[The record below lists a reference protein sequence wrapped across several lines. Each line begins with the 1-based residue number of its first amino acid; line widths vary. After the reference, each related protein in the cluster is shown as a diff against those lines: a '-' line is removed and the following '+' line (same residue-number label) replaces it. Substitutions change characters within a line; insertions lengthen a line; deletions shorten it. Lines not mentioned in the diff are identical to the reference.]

1 MLSSVD
7 VAGTAHFLCLTETRK
22 IEEKMADHAKF
33 GTWFEA
39 VFGFPEPVRYDSAQ
53 NKFHVIRKDDG
64 ELILGTTTDPSKQ
77 FHVGKFE
84 TPSVSDL
91 RLAVSKANGNV
102 KENETT
108 SAGRDDD
115 GSGGGDHVGLRFRHV
130 VGDAGKLH
138 RDPSNAGAVFQAASQ
153 FNCLE
158 MATRRIKP
166 DDGITRYI
174 VDRTQGPACALAC
187 PAGTVYRNYFA
198 SGADDGSVG
207 QGKTGVQI
215 DLLSDIGR
223 VVGNDIPED
232 ESENANSTN
241 ENAAKKKKRKTEKT
255 KYWKVQNGY
264 ALELNRESM
273 APLAT
278 RLLSNNS
285 LVDGII
291 ANLRVGV
298 HWDTEVSYV
307 GHESDIGDR
316 LPSPPHRVCQVYCS
330 AIPMSEQRG
339 KGWEPL
345 ARAIL
350 NGLYEAT
357 LAVGVVKQ
365 QEQPQGRIK
374 IYLTMV
380 GGGVFANKDEW
391 IVAAIKRALTKFQDY
406 PLDVYLVHYGR
417 FAQYYVENIPDTV
430 GK

>member
-1 MLSSVD
+1 
-7 VAGTAHFLCLTETRK
+7 
-22 IEEKMADHAKF
+22 MAEHTKF
-33 GTWFEA
+33 ATWFED
-39 VFGFPEPVRYDSAQ
+39 VFGFPEPVRYGSAQ

-64 ELILGTTTDPSKQ
+64 VLILGTTMDPSKQ

-91 RLAVSKANGNV
+91 RLAVSKANVSV
-102 KENETT
+102 KENETMLVD
-108 SAGRDDD
+108 RDDN
-115 GSGGGDHVGLRFRHV
+115 SGGGDDCVGLRFRHI
-130 VGDAGKLH
+130 VGDVGKLH

-158 MATRRIKP
+158 MVSRRIKP
-166 DDGITRYI
+166 DDGISRYI
-174 VDRTQGPACALAC
+174 ADYTQGPACALAC

-198 SGADDGSVG
+198 SGANDGSVG

-232 ESENANSTN
+232 ESENANNN
-241 ENAAKKKKRKTEKT
+241 ENAARKKKKKTETT

-278 RLLSNNS
+278 RLLSNSS
-285 LVDGII
+285 LVDEII

-307 GHESDIGDR
+307 GHERDIGGT

-339 KGWEPL
+339 NGWEPL

-357 LAVGVVKQ
+357 LAVGVAKQ

-391 IVAAIKRALTKFQDY
+391 IVAAIKRALTRFQDY
-406 PLDVYLVHYGR
+406 PLDVDLVHYGR
-417 FAQYYVENIPDTV
+417 LTQYYVENIPDTV